1 MPGLERGSA
10 TALGFRGVIWVI
22 RVIGFIGFRA
32 WGLGCKG
39 LGCKGSGCKGLKGL
53 GSM

>member
-1 MPGLERGSA
+1 MPGRERGSA
-10 TALGFRGVIWVI
+10 TALGCRGVIWVI
-22 RVIGFIGFRA
+22 SYIGFRA